1 MDDNWQDNPKLAGIA
16 KNKLDMLQQM
26 ARQGAGK
33 SPSDLLPFIM
43 NAASQGRNAG
53 LNFNSNEINTI
64 IEVLKMGK
72 SPRERAKLDKVVNL
86 MKMMKAFSAIKKTYS
101 STSPI
106 MHSRSSTSALAT
118 AC

>member
-1 MDDNWQDNPKLAGIA
+1 MDDNWQDNPKLAGID

-72 SPRERAKLDKVVNL
+72 SPRGRYK
-86 MKMMKAFSAIKKTYS
+86 
-101 STSPI
+101 STGNIWFRTFRICSFF
-106 MHSRSSTSALAT
+106 R
-118 AC
+118 CKN